1 MDFFIE
7 LLEKIWNGIK
17 KIFLAVI
24 NFAKNI
30 VDYFKNP
37 SRIKKLQEDSDRI
50 AVAIKENLENGD
62 YKVVNCLFD
71 KAENQIVDMSDAQGI
86 SANDIDEETKE
97 AFGDKS
103 MIVLK

>member
-7 LLEKIWNGIK
+7 LLEKIWNVIK
-17 KIFLAVI
+17 KIFVAII

-30 VDYFKNP
+30 VNYFKNP
-37 SRIKKLQEDSDRI
+37 SRLKKLQEDSNRI
-50 AVAIKENLENGD
+50 AVAIKENLDNGD

-71 KAENQIVDMSDAQGI
+71 KAENQIVDVKDAQGI
-86 SANDIDEETKE
+86 SADNIDEETKN

-103 MIVLK
+103 MIVLQ